1 MKIKLQPVYERLNK
15 DRLIKL
21 LQYILKVQGAELK
34 RLDFTAAAKEL
45 NISRA
50 QLARDCQTLERA
62 QLIKV
67 VNGEMQLSPDIIS
80 ETTSSQTDKL

>member
-1 MKIKLQPVYERLNK
+1 MLQIKLKPVYERLNK

-34 RLDFTAAAKEL
+34 RLDFTQAAKVL
-45 NISRA
+45 DISRA

-62 QLIKV
+62 ELIRIS
-67 VNGEMQLSPDIIS
+67 NGELCLSPEILKEED
-80 ETTSSQTDKL
+80 

>member
-1 MKIKLQPVYERLNK
+1 MPKIKLQPVYERLNK

-34 RLDFTAAAKEL
+34 RLDFSAAASVL

-50 QLARDCQTLERA
+50 QLARDCQALA
-62 QLIKV
+62 KVQLIKID
-67 VNGEMQLSPDIIS
+67 NGKLCLSPDIIS
-80 ETTSSQTDKL
+80 DK

>member
-1 MKIKLQPVYERLNK
+1 MLKIKLQPVYERLNK

-34 RLDFTAAAKEL
+34 RLDFTAAAKAH

-67 VNGEMQLSPDIIS
+67 TNGELQISPDIIT
-80 ETTSSQTDKL
+80 E